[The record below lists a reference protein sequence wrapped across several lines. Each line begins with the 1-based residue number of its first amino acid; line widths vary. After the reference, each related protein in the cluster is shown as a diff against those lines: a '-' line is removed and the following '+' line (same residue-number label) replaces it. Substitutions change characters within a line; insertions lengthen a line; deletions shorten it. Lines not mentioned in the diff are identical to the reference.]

1 MRQTERQNQET
12 DKRQMMYEGQMYD
25 VQSTKDKKISEVRA
39 SLIFLWE

>member
-1 MRQTERQNQET
+1 
-12 DKRQMMYEGQMYD
+12 MMYEGQMYD